1 MPYTSSPYPEDYPT
15 RDVYKGINIYNTIP
29 NRYPY
34 MYDRQPFPG
43 LYYDDLPPHSKRRR
57 YFETDTRGC
66 CPSRGDG
73 IVGGG
78 DSPTIENHGEPIRRT
93 PKVFPY
99 TNRPWLESTVYTPP
113 QYYESLLDSERLRPA
128 YTFYKS
134 ECFLL

>member
-1 MPYTSSPYPEDYPT
+1 MPYTASPFPEDYPT

-29 NRYPY
+29 NRHPY

-43 LYYDDLPPHSKRRR
+43 LYYNDQAPCDK
-57 YFETDTRGC
+57 
-66 CPSRGDG
+66 
-73 IVGGG
+73 
-78 DSPTIENHGEPIRRT
+78 NPIRRT

-99 TNRPWLESTVYTPP
+99 TNRPWLESTVYAPP
-113 QYYESLLDSERLRPA
+113 QHYESLLDAQNLRPE

>member
-1 MPYTSSPYPEDYPT
+1 MPYTSSPFPEDYPT

-29 NRYPY
+29 NRHPY
-34 MYDRQPFPG
+34 MYDRQPFPS
-43 LYYDDLPPHSKRRR
+43 LYYNDQPPCDKKRR
-57 YFETDTRGC
+57 YFD
-66 CPSRGDG
+66 
-73 IVGGG
+73 
-78 DSPTIENHGEPIRRT
+78 ENTHCGSASQCGTPEQFGEPIRRT

-113 QYYESLLDSERLRPA
+113 QYYESLLDAQKLRPA